1 MSSWGQSVLL
11 SCYQWFHA
19 VCQRIILICSCNGSD
34 FSFINISFWKFSL
47 FCGFAQL
54 CCCSIPICY
63 WYTVKLPE
71 STASLVAWFAWICP
85 LKQYPPSEC
94 LNVGFSQH
102 HLVAVS
108 VWNVAHRMKDCIEYL
123 WILFM
128 TIIYFFSFFFYKL
141 VLFVESLLI
150 LKPEGHDTV
159 ASTAAALNGSDVYFD
174 HVFENGRLPSGRIIR
189 CGTCGWILK
198 QFQFLPSVFIIIIFK
213 DACLVHFALTLA
225 SKSLNFLK

>member
-1 MSSWGQSVLL
+1 M
-11 SCYQWFHA
+11 
-19 VCQRIILICSCNGSD
+19 
-34 FSFINISFWKFSL
+34 FSL
-47 FCGFAQL
+47 FCGFTQL

-63 WYTVKLPE
+63 WYTVKLHE
-71 STASLVAWFAWICP
+71 STAPLVAWFAWICP

-94 LNVGFSQH
+94 LNVGFTQH

-108 VWNVAHRMKDCIEYL
+108 VWNVDHRMQDCIEYL

-128 TIIYFFSFFFYKL
+128 ITIYFFSVWFLSFNYYYL
-141 VLFVESLLI
+141 WNLFVLLI
-150 LKPEGHDTV
+150 LNPEGHDTV
-159 ASTAAALNGSDVYFD
+159 ASTAAAQNASNVYFD